1 MKICIVSKI
10 DSKEPLELAQ
20 SLGWAL
26 SDLGC
31 TVVYEESVAAE
42 LGYEGVSLKNLEAD
56 LLLVLGGDGSVL
68 RAVRMMSSQVP
79 VLGINQGHVGFLT
92 DLERDTL
99 DTCLP
104 ELLSSPLKIDSRM
117 RLSITCNG
125 RDCGSA
131 LNEAVIVTARPAK
144 ILEFNVSVNGKIIDS
159 FRSDGLI
166 ISTPTGST
174 AYAMSAGGPIVDP
187 AVEAM
192 LLVPMSPYMLSSRPY
207 LLNSDAE
214 VIVTLSSDKTALLV
228 LDGQDQYEIGKSAEI
243 IIRKAESPAL
253 FVDAGRTFF
262 EKVEQKLRQH

>member
-26 SDLGC
+26 SDKGYD
-31 TVVYEESVAAE
+31 VVYEESVAAE
-42 LGYEGVSLKNLEAD
+42 LGYEGVSLRNLDAD
-56 LLLVLGGDGSVL
+56 MLLVLGGDGSVL
-68 RAVRMMSSQVP
+68 RAVRMMNSQIP

-92 DLERDTL
+92 DLEKENIESDLQSILET
-99 DTCLP
+99 P
-104 ELLSSPLKIDSRM
+104 KIETRM
-117 RLSITCNG
+117 RLSIECNG
-125 RDCGSA
+125 RDCGPA

-144 ILEFNVSVNGKIIDS
+144 ILDFTVFVNGKVIDS

-187 AVEAM
+187 ALEAM

-207 LLNSDAE
+207 LLNSASE
-214 VIVTLSSDKTALLV
+214 VTVTLSSDKTALLV
-228 LDGQDQYEIGKSAEI
+228 IDGQDQYEIGKNAEI
-243 IIRKAESPAL
+243 IIRKAKEPAK

>member
-10 DSKEPLELAQ
+10 DSREPLELAQ

-26 SDLGC
+26 SDKGYS
-31 TVVYEESVAAE
+31 VVYEESVAAE
-42 LGYEGVSLKNLEAD
+42 LGYEGVSLKNLDAD

-68 RAVRMMSSQVP
+68 RAVRMMNTQVP

-92 DLERDTL
+92 DLERDNPDADL
-99 DTCLP
+99 QA
-104 ELLSSPLKIDSRM
+104 LLESPLRLDSRM
-117 RLSITCNG
+117 RLSIECNG
-125 RDCGSA
+125 RDCGAA

-144 ILEFNVSVNGKIIDS
+144 ILDFSVSVNGKVIDS

-214 VIVTLSSDKTALLV
+214 VTVTLCSDKTALLV
-228 LDGQDQYEIGKSAEI
+228 IDGQDQYEIGRSAKI
-243 IIRKAESPAL
+243 VIRKAESPAL
-253 FVDAGRTFF
+253 FVDAGRTFV

>member
-20 SLGWAL
+20 SLGWRL
-26 SDLGC
+26 VDMGYS
-31 TVVYEESVAAE
+31 VVYEESVAAE
-42 LGYEGVSLKNLEAD
+42 LGYEGVSLKDLDAD

-68 RAVRMMSSQVP
+68 RAVRMMQRQVP

-92 DLERDTL
+92 DLERENPAEGL
-99 DTCLP
+99 KEVL
-104 ELLSSPLKIDSRM
+104 ERPLGIESRM

-125 RDCGSA
+125 KDCGSA
-131 LNEAVIVTARPAK
+131 LNEAVVVTARPAK
-144 ILEFNVSVNGKIIDS
+144 ILDFTVSVNGKVIDS

-187 AVEAM
+187 SLEAM
-192 LLVPMSPYMLSSRPY
+192 LLVPMSPYLLSSRPY
-207 LLNSDAE
+207 LLNSQSE
-214 VIVTLSSDKTALLV
+214 VTVTLESDKTALLV
-228 LDGQDQYEIGKSAEI
+228 LDGQDQYEIGRNAEIVIRKSAE
-243 IIRKAESPAL
+243 PAL

>member
-10 DSKEPLELAQ
+10 DSREPLELAQ

-26 SDLGC
+26 SDKGY

-42 LGYEGVSLKNLEAD
+42 LGYEGVSLKNLDTD

-68 RAVRMMSSQVP
+68 RAVRMMNTQVP

-92 DLERDTL
+92 DLERDNPDADL
-99 DTCLP
+99 QA
-104 ELLSSPLKIDSRM
+104 LLESSLRLDSRM
-117 RLSITCNG
+117 RLSIECNG
-125 RDCGSA
+125 RDCGAA

-144 ILEFNVSVNGKIIDS
+144 ILDFSVSVNGKVIDS

-214 VIVTLSSDKTALLV
+214 VTVTLCSDKTALLV
-228 LDGQDQYEIGKSAEI
+228 IDGQDQYEIGRSAKI
-243 IIRKAESPAL
+243 VIRKAESPAL

>member
-20 SLGWAL
+20 SLGWRL
-26 SDLGC
+26 LDLGYD
-31 TVVYEESVAAE
+31 VVYEESVAAE
-42 LGYEGVSLKNLEAD
+42 LGYEGVPLKNLEAD

-68 RAVRMMSSQVP
+68 RAVRMMQHQIP

-92 DLERDTL
+92 DLERENPAETL
-99 DTCLP
+99 KEILENP
-104 ELLSSPLKIDSRM
+104 LSLDSRM

-125 RDCGSA
+125 RDCGAA

-144 ILEFNVSVNGKIIDS
+144 ILDFTVSVNGNVIDS

-214 VIVTLSSDKTALLV
+214 VTVTLASDKTALLV
-228 LDGQDQYEIGKSAEI
+228 IDGQDQYEIGKNAEI
-243 IIRKAESPAL
+243 VIRKSASPSL
-253 FVDAGRTFF
+253 FVHTGRTFF

>member
-26 SDLGC
+26 SDNGYE
-31 TVVYEESVAAE
+31 VVYEESVAAE
-42 LGYEGVSLKNLEAD
+42 LGYDGVSLRNLDAD
-56 LLLVLGGDGSVL
+56 MLLVLGGDGSVL
-68 RAVRMMSSQVP
+68 RAVRMMNTQIP

-92 DLERDTL
+92 DLEKENIESDL
-99 DTCLP
+99 KSIL
-104 ELLSSPLKIDSRM
+104 ESPKIESRM
-117 RLSITCNG
+117 RLSIECNG

-144 ILEFNVSVNGKIIDS
+144 ILDFTVSVNGKVIDS
-159 FRSDGLI
+159 FHSDGLI

-187 AVEAM
+187 ALEAM

-207 LLNSDAE
+207 LLNSASE
-214 VIVTLSSDKTALLV
+214 VTVTLSSDKTALLV
-228 LDGQDQYEIGKSAEI
+228 LDGQDQYEIGKNAEI
-243 IIRKAESPAL
+243 IIRKASEPAK